1 MVFKK
6 AISQGIA
13 FFVLY
18 ILAVNRIGYLNS
30 NFELL
35 INNLMLNYI
44 EALISITCICTD
56 RLPCHSL
63 SCN

>member
-56 RLPCHSL
+56 
-63 SCN
+63 

>member
-6 AISQGIA
+6 AISKRID
-13 FFVLY
+13 FFVLT
-18 ILAVNRIGYLNS
+18 ILAINLIGYLNS
-30 NFELL
+30 SFELL

-56 RLPCHSL
+56 
-63 SCN
+63 

>member
-6 AISQGIA
+6 AICQGIA

-56 RLPCHSL
+56 
-63 SCN
+63 